1 MGASTRGTAE
11 TATGKGDGMKVA
23 LRIVGIVVGVFVLAF
38 AALVSHFAIVG
49 GDSVREQTG
58 RMQELRAL
66 DAAPAPSGDTHE
78 FDALRYD
85 ELQVVATHNS
95 YNLAPTWLQTEVIR
109 LVEPGEADA
118 LQYAH
123 PTLTEQLDAGIRSF
137 ELDARWDG
145 ERFWSVHVPLV
156 GNRATAPDLALGLE
170 EIALWSQRNPDH
182 LPISIMIEVKSDYSY
197 LDPRLRDFDAAAADA
212 LDALV
217 AEQLGERLFAPG
229 ELAGGA
235 WPTVGELRDRV
246 LLYFGDDERVRELYL
261 DGHPGLTGRS
271 LFTSSKTGA
280 ADARFAIVDDPSDP
294 RVASALTDGVIVRT
308 RADADLAT
316 GARQREAALA
326 SGAQIISTDFPPS
339 TPQEGTGYLVAFPDG
354 TLARAVP

>member
-1 MGASTRGTAE
+1 
-11 TATGKGDGMKVA
+11 MKKV
-23 LRIVGIVVGVFVLAF
+23 LRVVGVVVGAFVLAF
-38 AALVSHFAIVG
+38 AALVSHFAIIG
-49 GDSVREQTG
+49 GESVREQAA
-58 RMQELRAL
+58 RMQQLRAL
-66 DAAPAPSGDTHE
+66 DAAPASSGDTHE
-78 FDALRYD
+78 FDELRYN

-123 PTLTEQLDAGIRSF
+123 ATLTEQLDAGIRSF

-170 EIALWSQRNPDH
+170 EIALWSARHPDH
-182 LPISIMIEVKSDYSY
+182 LPISIMVEVKSDYTY
-197 LDPRLRDFDAAAADA
+197 LDPRLRDFDAVAADA

-217 AEQLGERLFAPG
+217 AEQLGERLFSPDD
-229 ELAGGA
+229 LGGA

-246 LLYFGDDERVRELYL
+246 LLYFGNDEGVRELYL
-261 DGHPGLTGRS
+261 EGHPELAGRS

-280 ADARFAIVDDPSDP
+280 ADARFAIVDDPRDP
-294 RVASALTDGVIVRT
+294 LVAGLLDDGVIVRT

-316 GARQREAALA
+316 GAEGRDAALA
-326 SGAQIISTDFPPS
+326 SGSHIISTDFPPS
-339 TPQEGTGYLVAFPDG
+339 APQEGTGYEVAFPGG
-354 TLARAVP
+354 TLVRAVP